1 MKNYLKIAAILTMIW
16 VIPMAFLGEVSVQP
30 VLHETIRNLYWHVTM
45 WFSMFVL
52 LLAAVVHGIIY
63 LRTNN
68 SLNDEKSLALT
79 QVALVYGLIG
89 IATGMIWARFTWD
102 TFWTKD
108 PQLNGAAIT
117 ILAYLAYMVL
127 RSSITDARKR
137 AEISAVYG
145 IFAFVLMVVLIV
157 ILPRMQDVDS
167 LHPGKGGNPGF
178 GNYKDLKNDMRLVF
192 YPAILGWTLM
202 GFWMANLSFRI
213 QRLTRNT
220 NATH

>member
-1 MKNYLKIAAILTMIW
+1 MKTYLKITAVAAMFW

-30 VLHETIRNLYWHVTM
+30 ILHETIRNLYWHVTM
-45 WFSMFVL
+45 WFAMFLL
-52 LLAAVVHGIIY
+52 LLASVVHGIAY
-63 LRTNN
+63 LRHNN
-68 SLNDEKSLALT
+68 PIRDEKSLALT
-79 QVALVYGLIG
+79 QVALLYGCIG
-89 IATGMIWARFTWD
+89 IVTGMIWARFTWD

-117 ILAYLAYMVL
+117 ILAYLAYLVL
-127 RSSITDARKR
+127 RASIPDARKR

-157 ILPRMQDVDS
+157 VLPRMQDVDS

-192 YPAILGWTLM
+192 YPAILAWTLL
-202 GFWMANLSFRI
+202 GFWLANLSFRI
-213 QRLTRNT
+213 QHLTRIS
-220 NATH
+220 HVQP

>member
-1 MKNYLKIAAILTMIW
+1 
-16 VIPMAFLGEVSVQP
+16 
-30 VLHETIRNLYWHVTM
+30 
-45 WFSMFVL
+45 
-52 LLAAVVHGIIY
+52 
-63 LRTNN
+63 
-68 SLNDEKSLALT
+68 
-79 QVALVYGLIG
+79 VALLYGCIG
-89 IATGMIWARFTWD
+89 IVTGMIWARFTWD

-127 RSSITDARKR
+127 RASIPDARKR

-157 ILPRMQDVDS
+157 VLPRMQDVDS

-192 YPAILGWTLM
+192 YPAILAWTLV
-202 GFWMANLSFRI
+202 GFWLANLSFRI
-213 QRLTRNT
+213 QHLTRISH
-220 NATH
+220 AQS